1 MGFATH
7 LGPWL
12 LGTIKNTTGTTVGSL
27 ENLGATVCSQST
39 KVSYANIATGTATNL
54 FTLPAGA
61 QIIAFYIDTLTALS
75 GNSITTATVVVG
87 TAATTNL
94 FVPSTSFIS
103 VGRLAPTLASTQ
115 LNAYC
120 GAATTAS
127 PNGAGIGATDV
138 IVQAVNTVDATPT
151 AGIVQ
156 FTCLYVVAD
165 SSGAQLPN
173 ASQA

>member
-12 LGTIKNTTGTTVGSL
+12 LGTVKNTTGTTAGLIQNTGS
-27 ENLGATVCSQST
+27 AVVTQT
-39 KVSYANIATGTATNL
+39 KKVTYASVATGTATTL

-103 VGRLAPTLASTQ
+103 VGRLAPTLATTQ
-115 LNAYC
+115 LNAYS

-127 PNGAGIGATDV
+127 PNGAGIGSTDV

-156 FTCLYVVAD
+156 FTCLYVVANSD
-165 SSGAQLPN
+165 GSQSP
-173 ASQA
+173 ASA

>member
-12 LGTIKNTTGTTVGSL
+12 LGTVKDTTGTTAG
-27 ENLGATVCSQST
+27 NIRNTGTTVVTQT
-39 KVSYANIATGTATNL
+39 KKVTYASVATGTATNL

-103 VGRLAPTLASTQ
+103 VGRLNPTLATTQ
-115 LNAYC
+115 LNAYS

-127 PNGAGIGATDV
+127 PNGAGIGSTDV

-156 FTCLYVVAD
+156 FTCLYVVANSD
-165 SSGAQLPN
+165 GTQVPVSA
-173 ASQA
+173 